1 MSTQTRRCDNT
12 TMRPTSADLDHRLII
27 GDRAELIEVIGE
39 HDVTGGRCAWCGWTG
54 RACPSRVLARAVRD
68 RKAVP
73 GWLVHLVD
81 VVPGAIAP
89 APRLSDDERRAIE
102 DQAPGLFEALPRQ
115 TNRGAA

>member
-1 MSTQTRRCDNT
+1 MSTQIRRHDNT
-12 TMRPTSADLDHRLII
+12 TTRPTAADLDPRVTFGHRNDL
-27 GDRAELIEVIGE
+27 LPVIVE
-39 HDVTGGRCAWCGWTG
+39 HDVTDGRCIRCGWTG

-89 APRLSDDERRAIE
+89 APQLSDDERRAIE

-115 TNRGAA
+115 TGRGAT